1 MASSKCQANRHG
13 YKTLKKRWLLFPTP
27 SSTVIP
33 PGKVESTYS
42 LLDAKITTSVSDF
55 YERGRD
61 EISYFKGFIY
71 ERKKVKKKRLAAF
84 D

>member
-1 MASSKCQANRHG
+1 M
-13 YKTLKKRWLLFPTP
+13 
-27 SSTVIP
+27 
-33 PGKVESTYS
+33 
-42 LLDAKITTSVSDF
+42 TSVSDF

-71 ERKKVKKKRLAAF
+71 ERKKVKKKRLAVF